1 MKIIRYTPNTQPSS
15 KVKGFFDIEVDLII
29 NGNIIP
35 KAFEIKGFKL
45 IQGEKGFFIGASSK
59 KYEKNGETKYLD
71 DVWIADNI
79 KESLIEIALAE
90 VDPVPGKKEDL
101 LFPDGKPLSIK

>member
-1 MKIIRYTPNTQPSS
+1 MRIIKYIPNTQQDS
-15 KVKGFFDIEVDLII
+15 KVRGFFDIEVDLVV

-59 KYEKNGETKYLD
+59 KYEKDGEVKYQD

-79 KESLIEIALAE
+79 KQPLLDLALAE
-90 VDPVPGKKEDL
+90 ADPVPPDTPSN
-101 LFPDGKPLSIK
+101 LFPDGKPLSVQ

>member
-1 MKIIRYTPNTQPSS
+1 MKIIKYIPNQQPGS
-15 KVKGFFDIEVDLII
+15 KVKAFFDIEVDLAV

-79 KESLIEIALAE
+79 KESLLEIALAE
-90 VDPVPGKKEDL
+90 ADPVPDDE
-101 LFPDGKPLSIK
+101 LFPDGKPLIMQK